1 MDLTKVNENV
11 IPKMSNIYQNN
22 LSYTTIR
29 GLSMV
34 SLVIDGKE
42 RVCLAQISNS
52 LLKKFTYNE
61 IHNRR
66 VALGINCIQC
76 TPLQLDIL
84 RSTGAMPVSSR
95 RCGMITKRE
104 AERLVKSFLDD
115 NKPLTLPDNFAF
127 DVQHKCGFGC
137 RGIFFPS
144 RYNSSRAKCIRCY
157 YCFAFF
163 SPNKFIFHMHETS
176 NSKYVKPETANFN
189 SWRRHISLINDS
201 GNDDLSSAWEDVKSI
216 FNGGKR
222 KRNQHSPVSSQY
234 CDEDSDLDCSLNDSN
249 NDLNG
254 GSAVGKISQQKSVDN
269 SLIKSSNI
277 NEKLNDEEDDF
288 EETNE
293 SENISYENNNNKQ
306 EDKINHSNHINNTNI
321 NNKFDLNEQ
330 ILKLPFL
337 NPFLSASAA
346 FNFTQILPE
355 LFGLSNSS
363 LLLGQNLNRTDSDFF
378 RHKLLSSQNC
388 LKSSL
393 DRSNSCTS
401 SGSNSKHKKFDYTN
415 ICSSLF
421 GNQASLN
428 PNIEHIHKLA
438 KSRHDKYE
446 QDQGHQDQQEN
457 EDEEFMTRIADE
469 DNDENN
475 NNIVSNEGDDESRND
490 QNDVKRYLDSQPSAF
505 RPPKSKP
512 KNFFSLVDHI

>member
-1 MDLTKVNENV
+1 MDLSTKSNENCL
-11 IPKMSNIYQNN
+11 PKMSNIYQNN

-34 SLVIDGKE
+34 SLLIDGKE

-189 SWRRHISLINDS
+189 SWRRHISLINET
-201 GNDDLSSAWEDVKSI
+201 GNDELSSAWEDVKSI

-222 KRNQHSPVSSQY
+222 KRNQHSPVSSHY
-234 CDEDSDLDCSLNDSN
+234 CDDNDSDLDCSLNDSSTEFNNNNKIKLDNQQNNNNKNEKLNQEEFDETEEDDTTNTNNEKLTNN
-249 NDLNG
+249 NDLNT
-254 GSAVGKISQQKSVDN
+254 KFDF
-269 SLIKSSNI
+269 
-277 NEKLNDEEDDF
+277 NENLLKLN
-288 EETNE
+288 
-293 SENISYENNNNKQ
+293 
-306 EDKINHSNHINNTNI
+306 
-321 NNKFDLNEQ
+321 
-330 ILKLPFL
+330 PFL
-337 NPFLSASAA
+337 NPFLNQA
-346 FNFTQILPE
+346 FNLTHLLPE
-355 LFGLSNSS
+355 IFGISNNSLLVAGQSNWDRTDSS
-363 LLLGQNLNRTDSDFF
+363 LLRQ
-378 RHKLLSSQNC
+378 KLFSNQL
-388 LKSSL
+388 LKG
-393 DRSNSCTS
+393 TS
-401 SGSNSKHKKFDYTN
+401 SSSSSSSSSTTNTSTIDEHVNNNNNKQKKFDYAN
-415 ICSSLF
+415 ICNNLF
-421 GNQASLN
+421 NSNSVSTETKLNGNKRKKEN
-428 PNIEHIHKLA
+428 KEKIYH
-438 KSRHDKYE
+438 YE
-446 QDQGHQDQQEN
+446 NDEEENEEENEN
-457 EDEEFMTRIADE
+457 EDVNVDE
-469 DNDENN
+469 LVQDNKTEISNN
-475 NNIVSNEGDDESRND
+475 NNS
-490 QNDVKRYLDSQPSAF
+490 KSAF
-505 RPPKSKP
+505 KPPEILINKHKT

>member
-1 MDLTKVNENV
+1 MDLSKSSENT
-11 IPKMSNIYQNN
+11 ISKMSNIYQNN

-201 GNDDLSSAWEDVKSI
+201 GNDELSSAWEDVKSI

-234 CDEDSDLDCSLNDSN
+234 CDDSDLDCSLNDSST
-249 NDLNG
+249 DLT
-254 GSAVGKISQQKSVDN
+254 
-269 SLIKSSNI
+269 
-277 NEKLNDEEDDF
+277 KLNSKDSVSKSGTSHEKMNDDVEEFDDCEED
-288 EETNE
+288 
-293 SENISYENNNNKQ
+293 SNNNNSNKQ
-306 EDKINHSNHINNTNI
+306 VNETQNKNNFI
-321 NNKFDLNEQ
+321 NKFDLNEQ

-337 NPFLSASAA
+337 NPFFTASAA
-346 FNFTQILPE
+346 FNFTQLLPE
-355 LFGLSNSS
+355 LFGISNNS
-363 LLLGQNLNRTDSDFF
+363 LLIGQNMNRTDQKF
-378 RHKLLSSQNC
+378 LQNP
-388 LKSSL
+388 LMGSSSL
-393 DRSNSCTS
+393 DINNNNKQTR
-401 SGSNSKHKKFDYTN
+401 FDYAN

-421 GNQASLN
+421 GNLSEKHNLN
-428 PNIEHIHKLA
+428 KQNL
-438 KSRHDKYE
+438 DTNE
-446 QDQGHQDQQEN
+446 QFE
-457 EDEEFMTRIADE
+457 EDEDE
-469 DNDENN
+469 DEDK
-475 NNIVSNEGDDESRND
+475 IDDEEVMNNEEEEDDDEISNND
-490 QNDVKRYLDSQPSAF
+490 SKLQSSAF
-505 RPPKSKP
+505 KPPEKNQSKAT